1 MSFFSWWNKLAKYQ
15 VLFLRIALLFVVFA
29 HGWAKLT
36 WWVERRTGLG
46 EAMWMY
52 WITMFPWFRW
62 FMAAY
67 AESIAIGF
75 IALGILTRFNAFLLA
90 FTMLT
95 AIMTKVLWDPGIE
108 RLSEL
113 SAAFYIFVAAFAI
126 LLSWAGKIFNNEHLI
141 FGKKSE
147 EELWIELE

>member
-1 MSFFSWWNKLAKYQ
+1 
-15 VLFLRIALLFVVFA
+15 
-29 HGWAKLT
+29 
-36 WWVERRTGLG
+36 
-46 EAMWMY
+46 
-52 WITMFPWFRW
+52 
-62 FMAAY
+62 
-67 AESIAIGF
+67 
-75 IALGILTRFNAFLLA
+75 LA